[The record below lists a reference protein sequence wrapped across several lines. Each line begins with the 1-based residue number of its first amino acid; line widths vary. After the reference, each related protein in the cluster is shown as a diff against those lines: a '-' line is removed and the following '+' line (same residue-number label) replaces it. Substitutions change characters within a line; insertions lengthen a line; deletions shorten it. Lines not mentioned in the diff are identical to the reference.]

1 MGNCNI
7 VTRIYDSGKSVLVYK
22 RCHNILE
29 SLFKTSSLAKEVK
42 YYYWYPC
49 RLNHRRKIETEEK
62 AKVVVAAAWGM
73 HPFLQ
78 IILVLNRWR
87 GNELDQFCPSN
98 RNNDDLC
105 LFFFLYPSSS
115 MDLIRKGKVF
125 LQGGKIFSNRLL
137 TFLYKKVLLSVSLWP
152 CNVTGPVRPWNFAHM
167 ARVKVFAHR
176 TAGLFLLLFI
186 INSRGGHAF
195 FLFLTHCSKLFALFE
210 KTFAVW
216 AIELFLDLPHFCW
229 FYQPVFSL
237 PNF

>member
-1 MGNCNI
+1 MSQH
-7 VTRIYDSGKSVLVYK
+7 SGKSFQ
-22 RCHNILE
+22 NIL
-29 SLFKTSSLAKEVK
+29 SSKRGE

-62 AKVVVAAAWGM
+62 AKVVVAAAWGAESLHFFAALAILPQDDLKNRMNCTRTMWRTGWM

-176 TAGLFLLLFI
+176 TAGLFCC
-186 INSRGGHAF
+186 
-195 FLFLTHCSKLFALFE
+195 FL
-210 KTFAVW
+210 
-216 AIELFLDLPHFCW
+216 
-229 FYQPVFSL
+229 
-237 PNF
+237 